1 MDTKLAT
8 VIVHWN
14 TPRLLAKCLSSLRA
28 PSKNLTMKTVV
39 VDNGSEA
46 GALALLQ
53 EQFPEVRTIANDT
66 NVGFA
71 RACNQGIIAQ
81 ESEYVLLLNPDTE
94 VLPGALEQ
102 QVAFLDAHPTVA
114 AVGPM
119 LVGSDGALQIS
130 CYPMPTLAREAW
142 RLFHLDRLLPRAVYP
157 TETWKRNEPFPVDV
171 IQGACLLLR
180 RSALEAVGGL
190 DDHFFVYT
198 EEVDLCYRLGL
209 DGHEIYYLPQSRVVH
224 HGGQSTKQIASE
236 MFIQL
241 YRSKL
246 QFFRKHHGWLGAA
259 AYRAILA
266 AASIARMTALPFAVL
281 LRPSQR
287 SERATVA
294 RNYQRLL
301 LSLPRL

>member
-1 MDTKLAT
+1 MDIKLSS

-14 TPRLLAKCLSSLRA
+14 TPELLDKCLSSLRA
-28 PSKNLTMKTVV
+28 PSRNLTMTITV
-39 VDNGSEA
+39 VDNGSEE
-46 GALALLQ
+46 GALDFLQ
-53 EQFPEVRTIANDT
+53 ERYPDVRVIVNDT
-66 NVGFA
+66 NAGFA
-71 RACNQGIIAQ
+71 QACNQGINAQ
-81 ESEYVLLLNPDTE
+81 DSEYVLLLNPDTE

-102 QVAFLDAHPTVA
+102 QSAFLDAHPRA
-114 AVGPM
+114 AAAGPK
-119 LVGSDGALQIS
+119 LIGGDGKVQAS
-130 CYPMPTLAREAW
+130 CYPALTLAREAW
-142 RLFHLDRLLPRAVYP
+142 RLFHLDRFIPRSVYP
-157 TETWKRNEPFPVDV
+157 DETWDLAGPVRVDV

-209 DGHEIYYLPQSRVVH
+209 AGHELYYLPQSRVIH
-224 HGGQSTKQIASE
+224 YGGQSTRQIASE

-246 QFFRKHHGWLGAA
+246 QFFRKHHGWLGGAT
-259 AYRAILA
+259 YRVILA
-266 AASIARMTALPFAVL
+266 AASITRMIALPFVVL

-287 SERATVA
+287 SERALIA

-301 LSLPRL
+301 LSLPKL